1 MSVNCVTTC
10 GPLLAMR
17 SPSDVSATM
26 QGREMMHIR
35 LAVVL
40 AMLLLLVGRVGLA
53 QGEPE
58 PPVAPEES
66 SGVDE
71 SAAAESVAED
81 SGVPADAAVA
91 EEAGSDEEPGSDI
104 DEPAAAAAAEA
115 PVAEE
120 AATVRPPA
128 PEWFTNFEGLSEAY
142 VRISTDYHAT
152 VREYM
157 RGEIQALIDS
167 AGENREDQIT
177 ELRAVEAKRR
187 TEAIATMESFVA
199 RYSRYKDDP
208 QYREHIAD
216 TLFKLAELHRDQA
229 EYRQDM
235 DARLFDERTKEYEWG
250 IRPSPPN
257 ESDADYSRTLAMYRR
272 VIEEFKDYR
281 YRDMVMYLMGY
292 YLRLSEDLDGSTAVL
307 AEMTATY
314 PESFYRLGA
323 WMLLG
328 HNHYDLSNY
337 RKAVEAYS
345 VVASVKENNDSYE
358 DALYRLGWASF
369 EEFKYEQAIGSFLR
383 LLDYGAET
391 KGKKKQRLALR
402 QEAIESIAN
411 SFVDADWDGDDLA
424 DADYGPER
432 ALRYVSRGVPYEKEI
447 ILAYANLLYDL
458 QDVEHFRHAVVAFK
472 EYLKRDPLNPNAPEV
487 HDRMVYAFYELS
499 RSMHP
504 ELTEADRARYAEL
517 AMLERKAMA
526 QLYGKDTK
534 WAELHRYNA
543 KAFELAASKL
553 SANLL
558 DRAQLLHQR
567 AQEVKEELGE
577 EAAMSYYERAAE
589 AYADFIDQ
597 FPRSPKFLE
606 MLDRYANVEMF
617 GLGHFDKAAEL
628 YAKLRDH
635 KHKDNTFIEEAANSV
650 LEARAQIIQALAAR
664 QDPENPSIPEKLF
677 DASDGSTLADIQI
690 SDSKDP
696 TAPRKVTGQE
706 IPEPVVKWIEE
717 AEKYVAFKF
726 PGKDNREYNGLL
738 AFRVA
743 KIYFR
748 YGHFDK
754 ARELYTKVLE
764 EYRDNELL
772 SVYCY
777 TDLARTYRFENDL
790 DNLERVS
797 LLMKEEIKG
806 EEETVDAIL
815 LSIKDARL
823 KARFQRAGEL
833 LGQAKEARD
842 AEQVKEARELYS
854 KAAWELE
861 KIVDENPTFDKA
873 DVALLEAGRS
883 FAEVKL
889 YEKAAQVYKRL
900 VEEDRFAESDYRENA
915 VKLLAENYEK
925 FFNFGGAVRTYQK
938 LAADYPKGNDTK
950 AALLKAA
957 LLYEN
962 DQQYL
967 KAADMVANILR
978 RYKGDELAGQMAY
991 SLISLYEKGGD
1002 EEGSRKA
1009 AESFVK
1015 KFARD
1020 PKLTNQIMTA
1030 TLKLGR
1036 TSEKNGKRKAAQQF
1050 YRRVVK
1056 IYVDNELEPG
1066 SKAARLCAE
1075 AQFRLAESR
1084 FDEYAAITLVG
1095 SSKKQRAAV
1104 KKKREKLMELEATYG
1119 TIADYQSNEWL
1130 IAAVFKVGLLWKD
1143 LSESLANAPYPP
1155 DLPQDED
1162 FKFQYSIQIGD
1173 LKARFEDKARG
1184 LWRDGVEVSKKTGVY
1199 NEWTVKIL
1207 EELNK
1212 YGEDRQKY
1220 PLYRA
1225 EKKFEADKPLSHFPF
1240 VQ

>member
-1 MSVNCVTTC
+1 
-10 GPLLAMR
+10 
-17 SPSDVSATM
+17 
-26 QGREMMHIR
+26 MMHVR
-35 LAVVL
+35 LAVLL
-40 AMLLLLVGRVGLA
+40 ATLLLLVGRVGFA

-58 PPVAPEES
+58 PPVAAEES
-66 SGVDE
+66 PSGAEPVTEGTAPEGTGEASPE
-71 SAAAESVAED
+71 SSTET
-81 SGVPADAAVA
+81 P
-91 EEAGSDEEPGSDI
+91 P
-104 DEPAAAAAAEA
+104 A

-120 AATVRPPA
+120 PATPVAEEAPAAPEKPTSERPPA
-128 PEWFTNFEGLSEAY
+128 PEWFTDFEGLNESY
-142 VRISTDYHAT
+142 VRISSDYHAT
-152 VREYM
+152 VRDYM
-157 RGEIQALIDS
+157 RGEIQALIDA
-167 AGENREDQIT
+167 AGEHREDQIT

-187 TEAIATMESFVA
+187 KEAIQTMESFVA

-229 EYRQDM
+229 EYRMDM
-235 DARLFDERTKEYEWG
+235 DARLYEQRMKEYEWG

-257 ESDADYSRTLAMYRR
+257 EADADYSRSLAMYRR
-272 VIEEFKDYR
+272 VVDEFKDYR
-281 YRDMVMYLMGY
+281 YRDMVMYLLGY
-292 YLRLSEDLDGSTAVL
+292 YLRLSEDLDGSSEVL

-314 PESFYRLGA
+314 DKSFYRLGA

-337 RKAVEAYS
+337 RKAVAAYK

-369 EEFKYEQAIGSFLR
+369 EEFKYEQAISSFLL
-383 LLDYGAET
+383 LLDYGEET

-402 QEAIESIAN
+402 QEAVESIAN

-458 QDVEHFRHAVVAFK
+458 QDVEHYRHAVTAFK
-472 EYLKRDPLNPNAPEV
+472 EYLKRDPLDPNAPEV
-487 HDRMVYAFYELS
+487 HDRMVYAYYELS
-499 RSMHP
+499 RSTHP
-504 ELTEADRARYAEL
+504 ELTDADRALFAEQ
-517 AMLERKAMA
+517 AMLERKRMA

-543 KAFELAASKL
+543 KALELAASKL

-577 EAAMSYYERAAE
+577 QAAMEYYERAAD
-589 AYADFIDQ
+589 AYSDFLDQ
-597 FPRSPKFLE
+597 FPRSPKFLD

-635 KHKDNTFIEEAANSV
+635 KHKDNTYVEEAANSV
-650 LEARAQIIQALAAR
+650 LEARAQIIQALAAQ
-664 QDPENPSIPEKLF
+664 QDPEDPAIPEKLF

-696 TAPRKVTGQE
+696 TAPRKVTGKE
-706 IPEPVVKWIEE
+706 IPDPVLRWIDE
-717 AEKYVAFKF
+717 AKKYIAFKF

-738 AFRVA
+738 AFRIG

-754 ARELYTKVLE
+754 AREHYTKVLE
-764 EYRDNELL
+764 EYGDNELL

-797 LLMKEEIKG
+797 LQMKDEVKG

-823 KARFQRAGEL
+823 KARFQRAGAL
-833 LGQAKEARD
+833 LGQAKEAKD
-842 AEQVKEARELYS
+842 AEQVVEARELYS

-883 FAEVKL
+883 FEEVKL
-889 YEKAAQVYKRL
+889 FEKAAQVYKRL
-900 VEEDRFAESDYRENA
+900 VDEERFEKSDYRENA

-925 FFNFGGAVRTYQK
+925 FFNFNSAVRTYQK
-938 LAADYPKGNDTK
+938 LASDYPESKDVKG
-950 AALLKAA
+950 ALLKTA

-967 KAADMVANILR
+967 KAAEMVEGILR
-978 RYKGDELAGQMAY
+978 KYRGDKLAGKMAY
-991 SLISLYEKGGD
+991 SLISLYDKGGD
-1002 EEGSRKA
+1002 SDGSRRA
-1009 AESFVK
+1009 AESFIK
-1015 KFARD
+1015 KYGRD
-1020 PKLTNQIMTA
+1020 AKLIRQTMTA

-1036 TSEKNGKRKAAQQF
+1036 MAEERGSKRDAQKL

-1056 IYVDNELEPG
+1056 LYESNNLEPG
-1066 SKAARLCAE
+1066 SRAANLCAE
-1075 AQFRLAESR
+1075 AQYRLAESR
-1084 FDEYAAITLVG
+1084 FSEYAAIKLVG
-1095 SSKKQRAAV
+1095 KSKKQRAAME
-1104 KKKREKLMELEATYG
+1104 KKREKLMELEATYG

-1130 IAAVFKVGLLWKD
+1130 IAAVYKVGLLWKD
-1143 LSESLANAPYPP
+1143 LSDSLANAPYPP

-1162 FKFQYSIQIGD
+1162 FKFTYSIQIGD
-1173 LKARFEDKARG
+1173 LKARFEDKARA

-1212 YGEDRQKY
+1212 YAEDREKY

>member
-1 MSVNCVTTC
+1 
-10 GPLLAMR
+10 
-17 SPSDVSATM
+17 
-26 QGREMMHIR
+26 MMHIR
-35 LAVVL
+35 LAVLL
-40 AMLLLLVGRVGLA
+40 ATLLLLVGRVGFA

-58 PPVAPEES
+58 PPVAAEES
-66 SGVDE
+66 PGADD
-71 SAAAESVAED
+71 AAATQPAAED
-81 SGVPADAAVA
+81 PEDSADTALAKEPDVEAAEPPKEVPAESPPA
-91 EEAGSDEEPGSDI
+91 EED
-104 DEPAAAAAAEA
+104 
-115 PVAEE
+115 VAS
-120 AATVRPPA
+120 RPPA
-128 PEWFTNFEGLSEAY
+128 PEWFTDYEGLSEAY
-142 VRISTDYHAT
+142 VRISTDYHST
-152 VREYM
+152 VRDYM

-167 AGENREDQIT
+167 AGENREDQIV

-187 TEAIATMESFVA
+187 SEAIATMESFVA
-199 RYSRYKDDP
+199 RYGRYKNDP

-235 DARLFDERTKEYEWG
+235 DARLYDERMKEYEWG
-250 IRPSPPN
+250 VRPSPPN
-257 ESDADYSRTLAMYRR
+257 EADADYSRTMAMYRR

-281 YRDMVMYLMGY
+281 YRDMVMYLLGY
-292 YLRLSEDLDGSTAVL
+292 YLRLSEDLAGSSAVL
-307 AEMTATY
+307 SELTATY
-314 PESFYRLGA
+314 ENSFYRLGA

-337 RKAVEAYS
+337 RKAMEAYS

-369 EEFKYEQAIGSFLR
+369 EGFKYEQAINSFLL
-383 LLDYGAET
+383 LLDYGAES
-391 KGKKKQRLALR
+391 KGKQKQRLAMR

-432 ALRYVSRGVPYEKEI
+432 ALRYVSRGVSYEKEI
-447 ILAYANLLYDL
+447 LLAYANLLYDMD
-458 QDVEHFRHAVVAFK
+458 DVEHYRHAVVAFR
-472 EYLKRDPLNPNAPEV
+472 EYLKRDPLDPNAPEV
-487 HDRMVYAFYELS
+487 HDRLVYAFYKLS
-499 RSMHP
+499 QSMHP
-504 ELTEADRARYAEL
+504 GLTDAERAVYAEQ

-526 QLYGKDTK
+526 EMYGKNTK

-543 KAFELAASKL
+543 KALELAASKL

-567 AQEVKEELGE
+567 AQEIKEEQGE
-577 EAAMSYYERAAE
+577 EAARSYYERASL
-589 AYADFIDQ
+589 AYADFLDQ
-597 FPRSPKFLE
+597 FPKSPKYME

-617 GLGHFDKAAEL
+617 GLGHFENAADL
-628 YAKLRDH
+628 YAQLRDH
-635 KHKDNTFIEEAANSV
+635 KHKDNTYVEEAANSV

-664 QDPENPSIPEKLF
+664 QDPENPAIPEKLF

-696 TAPRKVTGQE
+696 TAPRKVTGKE
-706 IPEPVVKWIEE
+706 IPEPVVRWIDE
-717 AEKYVAFKF
+717 AQKYIAFKF

-738 AFRVA
+738 AFRIA

-748 YGHFDK
+748 YGHFEK
-754 ARELYTKVLE
+754 ARDQYNIVLE
-764 EYRDNELL
+764 DYGDNELL

-797 LLMKEEIKG
+797 LQMKKEVKG

-833 LGQAKEARD
+833 LGQAKAAKD

-900 VEEDRFAESDYRENA
+900 VEEERFAKSDYRENA

-925 FFNFGGAVRTYQK
+925 FFNFAGAVRTYQK
-938 LAADYPKGNDTK
+938 LAGDYPKGGDTK
-950 AALLKAA
+950 AALLKTA

-967 KAADMVANILR
+967 KAAEMVEDILR
-978 RYKGDELAGQMAY
+978 RYSNDPLAGKMAY

-1002 EEGSRKA
+1002 EAGSRKA
-1009 AESFVK
+1009 AERFVK
-1015 KFARD
+1015 KFGREA
-1020 PKLTNQIMTA
+1020 KLINQTMTA
-1030 TLKLGR
+1030 TLLLGR
-1036 TSEKNGKRKAAQQF
+1036 ISEKSGKRKDAQDQ

-1056 IYVDNELEPG
+1056 LYEANSLEPG
-1066 SKAARLCAE
+1066 SKGANLCAE

-1104 KKKREKLMELEATYG
+1104 TKKREKLMELEATYG

-1130 IAAVFKVGLLWKD
+1130 IAAVYKVGLLWKD
-1143 LSESLANAPYPP
+1143 LSESLANAPYPS
-1155 DLPQDED
+1155 DLPQDEE

-1207 EELNK
+1207 VELNK